1 MPLKKNEPY
10 DTYTLI
16 LFQTSGAAY
25 LVGYNADDNKKDNAV
40 WLPKSRVV
48 LGEKTG
54 TVEGWAVHE
63 FDIPDWLAEKKE
75 LV

>member
-1 MPLKKNEPY
+1 
-10 DTYTLI
+10 
-16 LFQTSGAAY
+16 
-25 LVGYNADDNKKDNAV
+25 V

-63 FDIPDWLAEKKE
+63 FDIPDWLAEKKD